1 MLAGNKVKLR
11 GWKDED
17 IPGLLS
23 LREDIATQTQL
34 MAQPRPHS
42 MERVERWLMSK
53 SDTTNEFF
61 IIIADTKNDTLIG
74 YMQYTGMDM
83 LHRFVDLGIC
93 VLPAHH
99 GKGHGT
105 EAMALAENYLKHI
118 FGIRKVLLNVLK
130 ENSRAISFYKK
141 NGFSICGEFHKH
153 IFLDNAFRNVV
164 IMEKFLIEEIKL

>member
-23 LREDIATQTQL
+23 LREDIATQAQL

-42 MERVERWLMSK
+42 RERVERWLMNK
-53 SDTTNEFF
+53 SDATNELFF
-61 IIIADTKNDTLIG
+61 IIADIKDDTLIG

-83 LHRFVDLGIC
+83 LHRFVNIGIC
-93 VLPAHH
+93 VLPALHS
-99 GKGHGT
+99 KGHGA
-105 EAMALAENYLKHI
+105 EAMALAENYLKRT
-118 FGIRKVLLNVLK
+118 FGIRKVLINVLQ
-130 ENSRAISFYKK
+130 ENSMAISFYKK

-153 IFLDNAFRNVV
+153 IFLDCAFRNVV
-164 IMEKFLIEEIKL
+164 IMEKFLIEEITL